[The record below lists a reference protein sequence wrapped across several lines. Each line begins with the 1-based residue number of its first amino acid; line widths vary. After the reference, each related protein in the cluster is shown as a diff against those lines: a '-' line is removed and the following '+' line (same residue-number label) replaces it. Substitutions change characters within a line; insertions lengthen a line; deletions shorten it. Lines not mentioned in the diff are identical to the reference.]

1 MDFIKNLWY
10 SLLQN
15 RVKQLL
21 GVKIHDSYKYYPDLD
36 KVLDYRI
43 RVFYSCT
50 AAVSSVAW
58 G

>member
-43 RVFYSCT
+43 QVFT
-50 AAVSSVAW
+50 VALHLCQV
-58 G
+58 